1 MAFTS
6 MATQNDLANLDY
18 YTGSSSVLPPYDNL
32 FNHTDIICEKSHARQ
47 FAQTFLPAFF
57 STVFLI
63 GTVGNLLVILVYW
76 KYSYRKSITDRY
88 LLHLAIADL
97 LLLLT
102 LPIWAIAASHGWIFK
117 NVMCKIV
124 NSMYKINFYSCML
137 FLTCISFDRYI
148 TIVQAMKAK
157 NSKRKRLL
165 RSKLVCFGVWLIAIG
180 LCIPEIVYSESK
192 QVSDTT
198 TCKMVYPT
206 SVTRTIKVTVLAL
219 KITIGFLLPLF
230 VMITCYAFII
240 HTLLQAKRS
249 QKHKSLKIIIV
260 IITAFLL
267 SQLPHSSILLVKTI
281 DTYTMVIYDCKT
293 SDNIDLGFQ
302 ITQSIAF
309 LHSCLNPFLYVFA
322 GERFRKALIKI
333 LGDAINRIGKSREQ
347 SSSVYDIQEGSSN
360 RSSALGT
367 VIIRVSL
374 TLSFHPN
381 SSLTFNCYHAP
392 FEINGGLARAMHCSI
407 CDSSSTLKEKARSL
421 AIE

>member
-18 YTGSSSVLPPYDNL
+18 YTGSSSVLLPYDNP
-32 FNHTDIICEKSHARQ
+32 FNHTDIICEKSHAQQ

-76 KYSYRKSITDRY
+76 KYRYRKSITDRY

-102 LPIWAIAASHGWIFK
+102 LPIWAIAASRGWIFK

-157 NSKRKRLL
+157 NCKRKRLL

-198 TCKMVYPT
+198 TCKMMYPT

-219 KITIGFLLPLF
+219 KITIGFFLPLF

-267 SQLPHSSILLVKTI
+267 SQLPYNSILLVKTI

-333 LGDAINRIGKSREQ
+333 LGDAINRTDKSREQ
-347 SSSVYDIQEGSSN
+347 SSSVYDSQEGSSKWSALLGPSKI
-360 RSSALGT
+360 RSSL
-367 VIIRVSL
+367 SL
-374 TLSFHPN
+374 SMHQK
-381 SSLTFNCYHAP
+381 SSLTPNFCQAP
-392 FEINGGLARAMHCSI
+392 LEVN
-407 CDSSSTLKEKARSL
+407 ESL
-421 AIE
+421 AGARRTECSAL

>member
-6 MATQNDLANLDY
+6 TATQNYSANLDY
-18 YTGSSSVLPPYDNL
+18 YTGSSSVLLPYDNP
-32 FNHTDIICEKSHARQ
+32 FNHTDIICEKSHVRQ

-57 STVFLI
+57 WIVFCI
-63 GTVGNLLVILVYW
+63 GTVGYALAILVYC
-76 KYSYRKSITDRY
+76 KYRYRKSITDRY

-97 LLLLT
+97 LLIFT
-102 LPIWAIAASHGWIFK
+102 LPFWAKTASDGWIFK

-192 QVSDTT
+192 QVSNTT

-206 SVTRTIKVTVLAL
+206 TVTRTIKVTVLAL

-230 VMITCYAFII
+230 VMVTCYAFII

-249 QKHKSLKIIIV
+249 QKHKSLQIIII

-267 SQLPHSSILLVKTI
+267 SQFSYNSILLVKTI
-281 DTYTMVIYDCKT
+281 NAYTLVISDCKT

-309 LHSCLNPFLYVFA
+309 LHSCLNPFLYVFV
-322 GERFRKALIKI
+322 GERLRKAFFKI
-333 LGDAINRIGKSREQ
+333 LENMTHCTDKSREQ
-347 SSSVYDIQEGSSN
+347 SSSIYDSQEGSSKWSGLLGKSKT
-360 RSSALGT
+360 RS
-367 VIIRVSL
+367 SL
-374 TLSFHPN
+374 TLSMHRN
-381 SSLTFNCYHAP
+381 SSLTPNFCQDP
-392 FEINGGLARAMHCSI
+392 FEVNGSLAG
-407 CDSSSTLKEKARSL
+407 ARSTECSAL
-421 AIE
+421 

>member
-6 MATQNDLANLDY
+6 TATQNYSANLNY
-18 YTGSSSVLPPYDNL
+18 YTGSSSVLPPYDNP
-32 FNHTDIICEKSHARQ
+32 FNRTDTICEKSHARQ

-57 STVFLI
+57 VIVFCI
-63 GTVGNLLVILVYW
+63 GTVGNAFVILVYC
-76 KYSYRKSITDRY
+76 KYRYRKSITDRY
-88 LLHLAIADL
+88 LLHMAIADL
-97 LLLLT
+97 LLILT
-102 LPIWAIAASHGWIFK
+102 LPFWAIAASYGWVFK
-117 NVMCKIV
+117 NVMCKIF

-165 RSKLVCFGVWLIAIG
+165 RSKLVCFGVWLIAIS

-192 QVSDTT
+192 QVSNTT

-206 SVTRTIKVTVLAL
+206 TVTRTIKVTVLAL

-230 VMITCYAFII
+230 IMVTCYAFII

-249 QKHKSLKIIIV
+249 QKHKSLKIIII

-267 SQLPHSSILLVKTI
+267 SQLPYNSILLVKII
-281 DTYTMVIYDCKT
+281 DTYTMVISDCKT

-309 LHSCLNPFLYVFA
+309 LHSCLNPILYMFI
-322 GERFRKALIKI
+322 GERFRNALLKI
-333 LGDAINRIGKSREQ
+333 LEDAIHCTGKSREQ
-347 SSSVYDIQEGSSN
+347 SSSIYGSQEGSSKW
-360 RSSALGT
+360 SALLGPSKT
-367 VIIRVSL
+367 RSSL
-374 TLSFHPN
+374 TLIMPRNTSLKPN
-381 SSLTFNCYHAP
+381 LCQAPSKVNGSLA
-392 FEINGGLARAMHCSI
+392 G
-407 CDSSSTLKEKARSL
+407 ARSTECSAL
-421 AIE
+421 

>member
-6 MATQNDLANLDY
+6 TATQNYSANLDY
-18 YTGSSSVLPPYDNL
+18 YTGSSSVLPPYDNP
-32 FNHTDIICEKSHARQ
+32 FNHTDIICEKSHVRQ

-57 STVFLI
+57 WIVFSI
-63 GTVGNLLVILVYW
+63 GTVGNALVILVYC
-76 KYSYRKSITDRY
+76 KYRYRKSITDRY

-97 LLLLT
+97 LFVFT
-102 LPIWAIAASHGWIFK
+102 LPFWAIAASHGWIFK
-117 NVMCKIV
+117 NVMCKIF

-192 QVSDTT
+192 QVSNTT

-206 SVTRTIKVTVLAL
+206 TVTRTIKVTVLAL

-230 VMITCYAFII
+230 VMVTCYAFII

-249 QKHKSLKIIIV
+249 QKHKSLKIIII
-260 IITAFLL
+260 IITVFLL
-267 SQLPHSSILLVKTI
+267 SQLPYNSILLVKTI
-281 DTYTMVIYDCKT
+281 DAYSMVISDCKT

-309 LHSCLNPFLYVFA
+309 LHSCLNPFLYVFV
-322 GERFRKALIKI
+322 GERFRKALFTEFCT
-333 LGDAINRIGKSREQ
+333 DKSREQ
-347 SSSVYDIQEGSSN
+347 SSSIYDSQEGSSKWSALLGLSKN
-360 RSSALGT
+360 RSS
-367 VIIRVSL
+367 L
-374 TLSFHPN
+374 TLIMPQNTSLSPN
-381 SSLTFNCYHAP
+381 FCQAP
-392 FEINGGLARAMHCSI
+392 FKVNGSLAG
-407 CDSSSTLKEKARSL
+407 ARSTECSAL
-421 AIE
+421 

>member
-1 MAFTS
+1 MRKHQKIQ
-6 MATQNDLANLDY
+6 ATQNYSANLDY
-18 YTGSSSVLPPYDNL
+18 YTGSSSVLLSYDNP

-57 STVFLI
+57 SIVFFI
-63 GTVGNLLVILVYW
+63 GTVGNAFVILVYW
-76 KYSYRKSITDRY
+76 QYRYRKSITDRY

-97 LLLLT
+97 LLVFT
-102 LPIWAIAASHGWIFK
+102 LPFWAKAASDGWTFK
-117 NVMCKIV
+117 NVMCKIL

-148 TIVQAMKAK
+148 TIVQAMKTK

-165 RSKLVCFGVWLIAIG
+165 CSKLVCFGVWLIAIG

-192 QVSDTT
+192 QVSNTT

-206 SVTRTIKVTVLAL
+206 TVTRTTKVTVLAL

-230 VMITCYAFII
+230 VMVTCYAFII

-249 QKHKSLKIIIV
+249 QKHKSLKIIII

-267 SQLPHSSILLVKTI
+267 SQLPYNSILLVKTI
-281 DTYTMVIYDCKT
+281 NAYTMVIYDCKT

-309 LHSCLNPFLYVFA
+309 LHSCLNPFLYVFV
-322 GERFRKALIKI
+322 GERFRKALFKT
-333 LGDAINRIGKSREQ
+333 LGNMTHWTGKSREQ
-347 SSSVYDIQEGSSN
+347 SSFIYDSQDGSSN
-360 RSSALGT
+360 KSSAFLG
-367 VIIRVSL
+367 R
-374 TLSFHPN
+374 
-381 SSLTFNCYHAP
+381 
-392 FEINGGLARAMHCSI
+392 R
-407 CDSSSTLKEKARSL
+407 
-421 AIE
+421 

>member
-6 MATQNDLANLDY
+6 MTTENYLANLDY
-18 YTGSSSVLPPYDNL
+18 FTGSSSVLPQYNNP
-32 FNHTDIICEKSHARQ
+32 FNHTDVICEKGHAQQ

-57 STVFLI
+57 WIVFSI
-63 GTVGNLLVILVYW
+63 GTMGNALVILVYW
-76 KYSYRKSITDRY
+76 KYRHRKSITDRY

-102 LPIWAIAASHGWIFK
+102 LPFWAKAASDGWIFK
-117 NVMCKIV
+117 NFMCKIV

-165 RSKLVCFGVWLIAIG
+165 RSKLVCFGVWLTAIS

-206 SVTRTIKVTVLAL
+206 TVTRTIKVTILAL
-219 KITIGFLLPLF
+219 KITVGFLLPLF
-230 VMITCYAFII
+230 VMVTCYAFII

-249 QKHKSLKIIIV
+249 PKHKSLKIIIM
-260 IITAFLL
+260 IIIAFLL
-267 SQLPHSSILLVKTI
+267 SQLPYNSILLVKTI

-322 GERFRKALIKI
+322 GERFRKVLFKI
-333 LGDAINRIGKSREQ
+333 LEDAIHRTGKSREQ
-347 SSSVYDIQEGSSN
+347 SSFIYDSQEGSSKWSGLLGPSKI
-360 RSSALGT
+360 RSSL
-367 VIIRVSL
+367 I
-374 TLSFHPN
+374 LSMHQY
-381 SSLTFNCYHAP
+381 SSLTPNFCQAT
-392 FEINGGLARAMHCSI
+392 FEVNGSLARGR
-407 CDSSSTLKEKARSL
+407 STEFSAL
-421 AIE
+421 

>member
-1 MAFTS
+1 VQITGFLGPIPNYS
-6 MATQNDLANLDY
+6 ANLDY

-32 FNHTDIICEKSHARQ
+32 FNPPDLICEKSHTQQ

-57 STVFLI
+57 SIVFLT
-63 GTVGNLLVILVYW
+63 GTLGNGFVIFVYW
-76 KYSYRKSITDRY
+76 TYRYRKSITDRY

-97 LLLLT
+97 LLVFT
-102 LPIWAIAASHGWIFK
+102 LPFWAKAASHGWTLK

-137 FLTCISFDRYI
+137 FLTSISFDRYI

-165 RSKLVCFGVWLIAIG
+165 FSKLVCFGVWLIAIV

-192 QVSDTT
+192 QVSNTT

-206 SVTRTIKVTVLAL
+206 TVTRTTKVTVLAL

-230 VMITCYAFII
+230 VMVTCYACII

-260 IITAFLL
+260 IIIAFLL
-267 SQLPHSSILLVKTI
+267 SQLPYNGILLVKTI
-281 DTYTMVIYDCKT
+281 NAYTMVIYDCKT

-322 GERFRKALIKI
+322 GERFRKALFKI
-333 LGDAINRIGKSREQ
+333 LENMGTQISPLHCWDGDKS
-347 SSSVYDIQEGSSN
+347 GS
-360 RSSALGT
+360 L
-367 VIIRVSL
+367 SL
-374 TLSFHPN
+374 
-381 SSLTFNCYHAP
+381 
-392 FEINGGLARAMHCSI
+392 
-407 CDSSSTLKEKARSL
+407 
-421 AIE
+421 

>member
-1 MAFTS
+1 
-6 MATQNDLANLDY
+6 
-18 YTGSSSVLPPYDNL
+18 
-32 FNHTDIICEKSHARQ
+32 
-47 FAQTFLPAFF
+47 
-57 STVFLI
+57 
-63 GTVGNLLVILVYW
+63 
-76 KYSYRKSITDRY
+76 
-88 LLHLAIADL
+88 
-97 LLLLT
+97 
-102 LPIWAIAASHGWIFK
+102 
-117 NVMCKIV
+117 MCKIV

-157 NSKRKRLL
+157 NSKQKRLL

-198 TCKMVYPT
+198 TCKMMYPT

-267 SQLPHSSILLVKTI
+267 SQLPHNSILLVKSI

-333 LGDAINRIGKSREQ
+333 LGDAIHRTGKSREQ

-360 RSSALGT
+360 RSSAL
-367 VIIRVSL
+367 
-374 TLSFHPN
+374 
-381 SSLTFNCYHAP
+381 
-392 FEINGGLARAMHCSI
+392 LA
-407 CDSSSTLKEKARSL
+407 L
-421 AIE
+421 

>member
-6 MATQNDLANLDY
+6 KTTQNYLANLDY
-18 YTGSSSVLPPYDNL
+18 FTGSSSVLPQYNNP
-32 FNHTDIICEKSHARQ
+32 FNHTDVICEKGHAQQ

-57 STVFLI
+57 WIVFSI
-63 GTVGNLLVILVYW
+63 GTMGNALVILVYW
-76 KYSYRKSITDRY
+76 KYRHRKSITDRY

-102 LPIWAIAASHGWIFK
+102 LPFWAKAASDGWIFK
-117 NVMCKIV
+117 NFMCKIV

-165 RSKLVCFGVWLIAIG
+165 RSKLVCFGVWLTAIG

-206 SVTRTIKVTVLAL
+206 TVTRTIKVTILAL

-230 VMITCYAFII
+230 VMVTCYAFII

-249 QKHKSLKIIIV
+249 PKHKSLKIIIM
-260 IITAFLL
+260 IIIAFLL
-267 SQLPHSSILLVKTI
+267 SQLPYNSILLVKTI

-322 GERFRKALIKI
+322 GERFRKALFKI
-333 LGDAINRIGKSREQ
+333 VEDAIHRTGKSREQ
-347 SSSVYDIQEGSSN
+347 SSFIYDSQEGSSKWSGLLGPSKI
-360 RSSALGT
+360 RSSL
-367 VIIRVSL
+367 I
-374 TLSFHPN
+374 LSMHQY
-381 SSLTFNCYHAP
+381 SSLTPNFCQAT
-392 FEINGGLARAMHCSI
+392 FEVNGSLARGRSTEFSAM
-407 CDSSSTLKEKARSL
+407 
-421 AIE
+421 